1 MNISEFGSS
10 NEKEF
15 FLSSWAIRN
24 SNTMYVFMF
33 VLFFLGLSAFI
44 SLPRE
49 SFPEI
54 NETNVY
60 ISTPYPGNTAE
71 DIERFVTDALEEEVK
86 GISNLVEINSTSQDD
101 YSMIILEFDEDIGV
115 ELAKQKVKER
125 VDFVVS
131 SEDWP
136 TFNGAKLE
144 PNIFDLNFVEEYP
157 ILNVTIKGDYS
168 LRELKVY
175 AEFLEERIERLDQIK
190 EVDIRGTEDREIE
203 VAVNVYEM
211 MSSEV
216 SFNDIIQSIR
226 NENSTVSAGSIIS
239 NGQRR
244 NIRVIGEINEPSE
257 LGDFVV
263 KNEGGPVYL
272 KDIASI
278 NFREKDITSYARDF
292 GESAV
297 MLDVKKRGGKNL
309 IEAVNSIREIV
320 DESTKELIP
329 SDISVTI
336 SNDTSEIT
344 INQVNDLINNILFGI
359 ILVVTVLTFFLGFR
373 NALFV
378 GFAIPMSMFI
388 SFFILQ
394 SLGYTMNTM
403 VLFALVMGLGMLVDN
418 GIVIVENVYLSL
430 IHI

>member
-60 ISTPYPGNTAE
+60 ISTPYPGTTAE

-168 LRELKVY
+168 LRELKGY

-203 VAVNVYEM
+203 VAVN
-211 MSSEV
+211 
-216 SFNDIIQSIR
+216 SI
-226 NENSTVSAGSIIS
+226 
-239 NGQRR
+239 
-244 NIRVIGEINEPSE
+244 
-257 LGDFVV
+257 LW
-263 KNEGGPVYL
+263 L
-272 KDIASI
+272 
-278 NFREKDITSYARDF
+278 
-292 GESAV
+292 
-297 MLDVKKRGGKNL
+297 
-309 IEAVNSIREIV
+309 
-320 DESTKELIP
+320 
-329 SDISVTI
+329 
-336 SNDTSEIT
+336 
-344 INQVNDLINNILFGI
+344 
-359 ILVVTVLTFFLGFR
+359 
-373 NALFV
+373 
-378 GFAIPMSMFI
+378 
-388 SFFILQ
+388 LQ
-394 SLGYTMNTM
+394 KWHY
-403 VLFALVMGLGMLVDN
+403 
-418 GIVIVENVYLSL
+418 
-430 IHI
+430 